1 ERNALS
7 QVMPQIA
14 HDNDLLD
21 KVFVLDPAQNTY
33 REIDLLG
40 LSVPRQAYLALL
52 QNVPSG
58 VILPVETAQ
67 GYSGTIVLLIGITA
81 DGSISGVRTLSHA
94 ETPGLGDKIELR
106 VSPWILGFN
115 NRSLGNTDAALWGVK
130 KDGGEFDQFV
140 GATITPRAVVA
151 AVYQALRFFE
161 VNQAALLNPNDTG
174 AIE

>member
-1 ERNALS
+1 WRGLCGFAGKFCGAADRNFHRPACVRANEMSNSGDKVHDEDVGLGTSIRQHSVRLGAFALGTAVLLAVVFNSTIERIGEQRLQAERNALS

-67 GYSGTIVLLIGITA
+67 GY
-81 DGSISGVRTLSHA
+81 
-94 ETPGLGDKIELR
+94 
-106 VSPWILGFN
+106 
-115 NRSLGNTDAALWGVK
+115 
-130 KDGGEFDQFV
+130 
-140 GATITPRAVVA
+140 
-151 AVYQALRFFE
+151 
-161 VNQAALLNPNDTG
+161 
-174 AIE
+174 